1 MLRHPTLAKLDE
13 LRLTGMA
20 KALEEQ
26 LQVTAPYAEMSFE
39 ERLGLLVDREALE
52 RTNRRLEYRLR
63 RAKLRQA
70 AAVEDLD
77 FRHPRGLDK
86 RLMRSLIECRWI
98 AEHHNLLLT
107 GPTGTGKTYIACALA
122 HKACREGYTALY
134 ARCSTLLRELE
145 LARADGRYGKLLG
158 RMAKT
163 DLLLLDDWGLPSLPT
178 YGETMQ
184 PPELRNP
191 RARGEAPY
199 ARDEAGER
207 FGRARSSGPAAGG
220 SRRRPEAAGPR
231 DLGAQSPAH
240 RASASAQVHGG
251 VQARDRPRGGR
262 VHGAG

>member
-20 KALEEQ
+20 RAFEEQ

-52 RTNRRLEYRLR
+52 RTNRRLDYRLR

-70 AAVEDLD
+70 ASVEDLD

-86 RLMRSLIECRWI
+86 RRMRSLIECHWI
-98 AEHHNLLLT
+98 AEHRNLLLT

-145 LARADGRYGKLLG
+145 LARADGSYGKLLG

-163 DLLLLDDWGLPSLPT
+163 DLLLLDDWGLVPL
-178 YGETMQ
+178 GEPQ
-184 PPELRNP
+184 R
-191 RARGEAPY
+191 
-199 ARDEAGER
+199 
-207 FGRARSSGPAAGG
+207 
-220 SRRRPEAAGPR
+220 R
-231 DLGAQSPAH
+231 DLYEILEDRSGL
-240 RASASAQVHGG
+240 RATIVTSQYPVESWHELLGEPTLADAIL
-251 VQARDRPRGGR
+251 DRL
-262 VHGAG
+262 VHGAYRIALTGESMRKGQP

>member
-20 KALEEQ
+20 KAFEEQ
-26 LQVTAPYAEMSFE
+26 LQVSAPYAEMSFE

-63 RAKLRQA
+63 RAKLRQVA
-70 AAVEDLD
+70 SVEDLD

-145 LARADGRYGKLLG
+145 LARADGRYGKLLD

-163 DLLLLDDWGLPSLPT
+163 DLLLLDDWGLVPL
-178 YGETMQ
+178 GEPQ
-184 PPELRNP
+184 R
-191 RARGEAPY
+191 
-199 ARDEAGER
+199 
-207 FGRARSSGPAAGG
+207 
-220 SRRRPEAAGPR
+220 R
-231 DLGAQSPAH
+231 DLYEILE
-240 RASASAQVHGG
+240 
-251 VQARDRPRGGR
+251 DRSGLRSTIVTSQYPVESWHELLGEPTLADAILDRLI
-262 VHGAG
+262 HGASRIALTGESMRKGAP